1 MKDEVIK
8 CLNDIAKAIDAID
21 RFIGEKKEF
30 ASFKNNEMLR
40 RAVEREFEIIGE
52 AMNRIKKYDDSL
64 QITNAKQIINLR
76 NYIIHAYDTVDYEI
90 LWSIIV
96 NHLPKLKIEIK
107 EVSKISK

>member
-1 MKDEVIK
+1 
-8 CLNDIAKAIDAID
+8 
-21 RFIGEKKEF
+21 
-30 ASFKNNEMLR
+30 
-40 RAVEREFEIIGE
+40 
-52 AMNRIKKYDDSL
+52 MNRIKKYDYSL

-107 EVSKISK
+107 EIISK

>member
-8 CLNDIAKAIDAID
+8 CINDIAKAIDAID
-21 RFIGEKKEF
+21 RFIGERKEF
-30 ASFKNNEMLR
+30 TNFKNNELVR

-52 AMNRIKKYDDSL
+52 AINRIKKYDGSL

-96 NHLPKLKIEIK
+96 NHLPKLKIEVNETLK
-107 EVSKISK
+107 SR

>member
-1 MKDEVIK
+1 
-8 CLNDIAKAIDAID
+8 
-21 RFIGEKKEF
+21 
-30 ASFKNNEMLR
+30 
-40 RAVEREFEIIGE
+40 
-52 AMNRIKKYDDSL
+52 MNRIKKYDDSL

-107 EVSKISK
+107 EIISK